1 VNAQYVCTGSLSNLV
16 DGKAYWVFAKQAFTL
31 NNANVKRPTWG
42 GLLGSVIPAGS
53 SPPGYVLTAGWN
65 LIGYK
70 PEPNVTANENVTA
83 YLQSVNG
90 DYDARNVWVYDNAN
104 QSWIR
109 ANSAYLLQP
118 GQGIWILMTT
128 PATLRP

>member
-31 NNANVKRPTWG
+31 NNANNKRPSWG
-42 GLLGSVIPAGS
+42 GLLGSVIPVAS
-53 SPPGYVLTAGWN
+53 SPPGYTLNLGWN

-70 PEPNVTANENVTA
+70 PQPNVTATEGVA
-83 YLQSVNG
+83 SYLRSING
-90 DYDARNVWVYDNAN
+90 DYDASNVWIYDNSN

-109 ANSAYLLQP
+109 ADPSYLLHP
-118 GQGIWILMTT
+118 GQGVWILMIT